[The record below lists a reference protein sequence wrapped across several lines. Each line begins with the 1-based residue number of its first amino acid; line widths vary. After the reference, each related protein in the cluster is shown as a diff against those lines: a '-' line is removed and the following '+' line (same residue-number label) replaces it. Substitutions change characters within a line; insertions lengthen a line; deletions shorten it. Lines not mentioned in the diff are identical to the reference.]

1 MTNSKQKGSA
11 GERELV
17 NELKAQGFDA
27 HRSQQFC
34 GKGEDASDV
43 ICYPLNFLHFECKR
57 VEKLNIDNAMA
68 QAIRDAR
75 AGKIPVVAHRKNRG
89 DWLTTLRLSDFLSLV
104 KRLPL
109 VLCFCLV
116 SMAEAQHQVRVHLVK
131 ISGDHELSLPNTG
144 TVWDS
149 AAALTAQA
157 GVSLRLAR
165 VTLINDIKPQY
176 GTLNQ
181 RVNRLYYWANQ
192 ARRRGYFRKVDV
204 VHFLFPPIKDKGQY
218 WFAGLAYNECA
229 RGQNSISYSNGGT
242 STGGTV
248 QIRKSA
254 VAVAHEILHILGAK
268 HSSQSDLMNTGA
280 LALVDSMWP
289 LPVSQITTN
298 EVNLC
303 QQRRAK
309 RVRRKAARKA
319 ANF

>member
-11 GERELV
+11 GERELA
-17 NELKAQGFDA
+17 EFLRDRGFEA
-27 HRSQQFC
+27 RRSQQYC
-34 GKGEDASDV
+34 GAGEDASDV
-43 ICYPLNFLHFECKR
+43 ICPTLPNIHFECKR
-57 VEKLNIDNAMA
+57 VEKLNMENAME
-68 QAIRDAR
+68 QAISDAK
-75 AGKIPVVAHRKNRG
+75 GKVPIVAHRKNRG
-89 DWLTTLRLSDFLSLV
+89 EWLGTLRLADLLTFLKTLSL
-104 KRLPL
+104 LI
-109 VLCFCLV
+109 CFA
-116 SMAEAQHQVRVHLVK
+116 SSIAEAQIPIRVHLVK
-131 ISGDHELSLPNTG
+131 VSGDHELSLPNTG

-149 AAALTAQA
+149 AAALAAQA
-157 GVSLRLAR
+157 GVSLQLAK

-176 GTLNQ
+176 GTLDQ

-192 ARRRGYFRKVDV
+192 ARRRGYLRKVDV